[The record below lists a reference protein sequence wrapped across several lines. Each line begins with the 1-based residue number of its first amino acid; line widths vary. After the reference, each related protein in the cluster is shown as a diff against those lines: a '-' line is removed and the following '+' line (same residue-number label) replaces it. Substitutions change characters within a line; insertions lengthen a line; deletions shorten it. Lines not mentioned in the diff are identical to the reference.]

1 MEVDYKKAY
10 KEVNRELKILAAR
23 SSDLLQ
29 SSIAAVNNYEYE
41 AIGRQGVERI
51 IMQHTA
57 DGLSTSRIATK
68 LGKSYRTIDTY
79 LYRLYKRYGAKNKPH
94 LVAIYFRKGLIK

>member
-1 MEVDYKKAY
+1 MNVDYRKAY
-10 KEVNRELKILAAR
+10 EDINKELRILSAR

-29 SSIAAVNNYEYE
+29 SAILAVNSYDH
-41 AIGRQGVERI
+41 AALRRQQVERL

-57 DGLSTSRIATK
+57 DGLSTSRIAAK
-68 LGKSYRTIDTY
+68 LCKSTRTVDTY

-94 LVAIYFRKGLIK
+94 LVAIYFRKGYIK